1 MTQTLVARGMAVSVA
16 ALTGAVLA
24 AGPAQSAP
32 VPARPSG
39 TVVSVSGV
47 NERHFP
53 STDSSVRSTLLRGV
67 KVGLR
72 CKVRAQN
79 IGGNNVW
86 YLLRDRATWVNSAY
100 ITPAGAVPLCKD
112 VNRGVPENAPKTR
125 AAMG

>member
-1 MTQTLVARGMAVSVA
+1 MTQTLVARGMAVAVA
-16 ALTGAVLA
+16 ALTGATLA
-24 AGPAQSAP
+24 AGPAQAAP
-32 VPARPSG
+32 VPTRPSG
-39 TVVSVSGV
+39 TVVSGSGV

-72 CKVRAQN
+72 CKVRAQD

-100 ITPAGAVPLCKD
+100 IAPAGPVPLCKD
-112 VNRGVPENAPKTR
+112 VSRGVPESAPKTR